1 MIAAKGADEKTPVE
15 APVLITGAA
24 GFIGHAVAKALLGAG
39 RQVVGLDNLNA
50 YYDPALKRARLARL
64 EEHHGFSFR
73 KLDLADE
80 GGMQALF
87 ARHGFRQVVH
97 LAAQAG
103 VRYSIEA
110 PQQYISSNI
119 AGLTVLLECCVRHG
133 VEHLLYASS
142 SSVYGDTE
150 KTPFSEEDAA
160 DRPRSLYAATKRAGE
175 LLAYSYARIH
185 GLPSTGIRYFT
196 VYGPWGRPDM
206 AAMTFAGDLR
216 TGRPLEVFGDGRQRR
231 AFTFIDDVVDGTLA
245 ILERGA
251 PARQP
256 PAALYNL
263 GSDQD
268 VELLEFIR
276 ILAAEMKC
284 DYKIRFRPEPP
295 GEMRATLPDM
305 SAMRRD
311 FGFEPKVGLK
321 AGLGQFAGWFRDY
334 SG

>member
-1 MIAAKGADEKTPVE
+1 MSDGGE
-15 APVLITGAA
+15 
-24 GFIGHAVAKALLGAG
+24 
-39 RQVVGLDNLNA
+39 VVGLDNLNA
-50 YYDPALKRARLARL
+50 YYDPALKHARLARL
-64 EEHHGFSFR
+64 RQHDGFSFHR
-73 KLDLADE
+73 LDLTDQH
-80 GGMQALF
+80 GMQALF
-87 ARHGFRQVVH
+87 AKHRFRQVVH

-103 VRYSIEA
+103 VRYSIDA

-119 AGLTVLLECCVRHG
+119 AGFCTLLECCVQNG
-133 VEHLLYASS
+133 VRHLLYASS

-175 LLAYSYARIH
+175 LLAYSHARIH

-216 TGRPLEVFGDGRQRR
+216 AGRPLKVFGDGRQRR
-231 AFTFIDDVVDGTLA
+231 AFTYIDDAVEGTLA

-256 PAALYNL
+256 AAAVYNL

-276 ILAAEMKC
+276 VLAGEMRC
-284 DYKIRFRPEPP
+284 DYEIEFHPEPP
-295 GEMRATLPDM
+295 GEMRATLPEM

-311 FGFEPKVGLK
+311 FGFEPGTELRRGLRE
-321 AGLGQFAGWFRDY
+321 FARWFREY
-334 SG
+334 CG

>member
-1 MIAAKGADEKTPVE
+1 MSG
-15 APVLITGAA
+15 
-24 GFIGHAVAKALLGAG
+24 G
-39 RQVVGLDNLNA
+39 REVVGLDNLNE
-50 YYDPALKRARLARL
+50 YYDPALKNARLARL
-64 EEHHGFSFR
+64 REYEGFSFHR
-73 KLDLADE
+73 LDLTDE
-80 GGMQALF
+80 RGMRALF
-87 ARHGFRQVVH
+87 GAHEFRQVVH

-110 PQQYISSNI
+110 PKQYISSNV
-119 AGLTVLLECCVRHG
+119 AGLTVLLECCVRSS

-142 SSVYGDTE
+142 SSVYGDIE

-160 DRPRSLYAATKRAGE
+160 DRPRSVYAATKRAGE

-206 AAMTFAGDLR
+206 AAIRFAEDLR
-216 TGRPLEVFGDGRQRR
+216 DGGTLNVFGDGRQRR
-231 AFTFIDDVVDGTLA
+231 AFTYIDDAVRGTLA
-245 ILERGA
+245 ILESGA
-251 PARQP
+251 PTGEP

-263 GSDQD
+263 GSVQD
-268 VELLEFIR
+268 VELLDFIH
-276 ILAAEMKC
+276 ILSRAMGVEAE
-284 DYKIRFRPEPP
+284 IGFAPEPP

-311 FGFEPKVGLK
+311 FGFEPGVGLEEGP
-321 AGLGQFAGWFRDY
+321 AEFVRWFREY